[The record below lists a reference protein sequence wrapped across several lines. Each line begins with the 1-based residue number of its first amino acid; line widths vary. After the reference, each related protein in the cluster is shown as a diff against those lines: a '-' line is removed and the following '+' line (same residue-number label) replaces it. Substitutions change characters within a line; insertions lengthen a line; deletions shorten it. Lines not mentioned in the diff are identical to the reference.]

1 MDQPLPPVLRR
12 SAPWRRLSLLSSRQR
27 RWAGRRRSELSY
39 PQSRINRTA
48 LPIFTG
54 AEVCETSSW
63 SPSKP
68 QAEHM
73 LPTWNY
79 IAVHA
84 HGRLNSSSISIACFR
99 S

>member
-1 MDQPLPPVLRR
+1 M
-12 SAPWRRLSLLSSRQR
+12 SSRQR
-27 RWAGRRRSELSY
+27 RWAGRRRSALSN
-39 PQSRINRTA
+39 PQSRISRTA

-54 AEVCETSSW
+54 AEACETPSW
-63 SPSKP
+63 SPSNP

-84 HGRLNSSSISIACFR
+84 HERLNSSSISIACFR